1 VNVHNRRRGESTVK
15 GCKRM
20 NQKEWNIIKKCAAM
34 EKTDI
39 VPVALIIDSP
49 WIPGYTGMSTLD
61 FFTIPDKWFEAHM
74 KIKKD
79 FPGMIFLPDFWIEY
93 GMATEPSGF
102 GCRIN
107 FFENSTPNINHI
119 ISSADDLD
127 QVESISQ
134 PNPKRDGLM
143 PLALNL
149 YKNMETRAKEVGESI
164 KIVAARGPLTIATHM
179 MGLTEFLIALKTDP
193 DNTHKLL
200 KITSTLSR
208 DWLQAQAEVL
218 SEVEGIMILDDV
230 VGFLSKEDYM
240 EFAHPYMKDIL
251 KSFPGCIKIFHNDT
265 NNAVCY
271 EFLEELGIN
280 IFNFT
285 HKQDI
290 SKVRK
295 LLGNKICLLG
305 NIPPLDVLAQ
315 GNPEQVR
322 EATARCLRSHGAKC
336 GIILSA
342 GGGTSPGTSRENLL
356 AMMDTAEKV
365 SRAI

>member
-1 VNVHNRRRGESTVK
+1 
-15 GCKRM
+15 M
-20 NQKEWNIIKKCAAM
+20 NQKEWDIIKKCAVM
-34 EKTDI
+34 EEPDS
-39 VPVALIIDSP
+39 VPVALIVDSP
-49 WIPGYTGMSTLD
+49 WLPGYTGMSTLD
-61 FFTIPDKWFEAHM
+61 YFTMPDKWFEAHL

-79 FPGMIFLPDFWIEY
+79 FPGLIFLPDFWVEY

-107 FFENSTPNINHI
+107 FFENSTPTINHLI
-119 ISSADDLD
+119 PSADDLD
-127 QVESISQ
+127 RIDSLAL

-149 YKNMETRAKEVGESI
+149 YKNMEAKAKAVGESI
-164 KIVAARGPLTIATHM
+164 KIVAARGPLTIATHL

-200 KITSTLSR
+200 KLTATLTKN
-208 DWLQAQAEVL
+208 WLQAQAEVL
-218 SEVEGIMILDDV
+218 SEVEGIMVLDDV
-230 VGFLSKEDYM
+230 VGFLSKEDYL
-240 EFAHPYMKDIL
+240 EFAHPYLQDIL
-251 KSFPGCIKIFHNDT
+251 KSFPECLKIYHNDT
-265 NNAVCY
+265 DNPVCY

-290 SKVRK
+290 AKVRQLVGDK
-295 LLGNKICLLG
+295 VCLLG

-315 GNPEQVR
+315 GNPEQVQ
-322 EATARCLRSHGAKC
+322 EATALCLRSHGAKR

-342 GGGTSPGTSRENLL
+342 GGGASPGTSRENLL
-356 AMMDTAEKV
+356 AMMDAAEKV
-365 SRAI
+365 SKTLSR